1 MSFIKKHFR
10 LLFLVF
16 LFLLGTLLVVSSV
29 GAIFILPLLLLT
41 FMYLHSAFK
50 DNDTITFLWRTLRSS
65 TTVYFVSLFFFLI
78 FTPEWMKTL
87 SQYLERY
94 SFFTLFE
101 KSSFMYGRV
110 FISFLLFNL
119 TFLAYAFEYR
129 AQKKRAL
136 DNAEK

>member
-1 MSFIKKHFR
+1 MSFIKKYFR
-10 LLFLVF
+10 WFFLVF
-16 LFLLGTLLVVSSV
+16 LFLLGTLLVVSSI

-50 DNDTITFLWRTLRSS
+50 DNETITFLWKTLRSS
-65 TTVYFVSLFFFLI
+65 TTVYFVSLFSFLI
-78 FTPEWMKTL
+78 WTPEWMQKM

-94 SFFTLFE
+94 SFFTLF
-101 KSSFMYGRV
+101 KIGSFMYGRI

-119 TFLAYAFEYR
+119 TFLAYTFEYR

-136 DNAEK
+136 DNTQK